1 MPKSIP
7 KPGNPDKQASADDPA
22 KAKAK
27 AKKPGRFAPLVAWI
41 KKLFIVR
48 VLTYYSNA
56 QGSLIASG
64 LAYQAI
70 FAVFAA
76 VWVGFSV
83 VGLVVAGNHS
93 LQQPLIDLLA
103 NAVPGLIK
111 DAANP
116 SGAID
121 AKTLLNAG
129 AFTLSGIIAL
139 LSVLVTALGWLSSAR
154 TGIRILF
161 GLPQLKTNF
170 VILKLRDLGVGI
182 GLAVLLI
189 ISAALSVAGS
199 AATTALLPLIGVS
212 SKSIVGAV
220 VGRIVTLAVMFILDA
235 VTLGGFF
242 GVMSGVRLPFRRL
255 VGGALVGA
263 IGLGALKVLGGS
275 LLGVSKHNP
284 LLASFAVILGLLI
297 FFNFVCQVILIS
309 AAWIRVGMDDRGLPM
324 DPKAEAA
331 KAERERADA
340 AAAEA
345 ARLAARPRGLARV
358 FGRSRPRPEVTGPR

>member
-1 MPKSIP
+1 MPTSIP
-7 KPGNPDKQASADDPA
+7 KPGNPDKQAAPEDA
-22 KAKAK
+22 AARTKKA
-27 AKKPGRFAPLVAWI
+27 AKKPSRFAPLIAWV

-56 QGSLIASG
+56 QGSLLASG

-83 VGLVVAGNHS
+83 VGLVVAGNRD
-93 LQQPLIDLLA
+93 LQQPLIDVLS
-103 NAVPGLIK
+103 NAIPGLIK

-121 AKTLLNAG
+121 AKVLLNAG
-129 AFTLSGIIAL
+129 AFTISGVIAL
-139 LSVLVTALGWLSSAR
+139 VSVLVTALGWLSSAR

-161 GLPQLKTNF
+161 GLPQLGTNF
-170 VILKLRDLGVGI
+170 IILKLRDLGVGI

-212 SKSIVGAV
+212 SKSFIGAV
-220 VGRIVTLAVMFILDA
+220 VGRVVTLAVMFVLDA

-255 VGGALVGA
+255 VGGSLVGA

-324 DPKAEAA
+324 DPKAETARLE
-331 KAERERADA
+331 KERPDAE
-340 AAAEA
+340 AAEA
-345 ARLAARPRGLARV
+345 ARLAARPRGIARL
-358 FGRSRPRPEVTGPR
+358 FGRGRRSEVSGSG